1 MIELEVEG
9 IMSEELESFLD
20 NMNDY
25 WNSTR
30 LTGKMSTPIFQT
42 SPNDS
47 MWMYVFLVFQSWTEG
62 IRNLI
67 LVIEHNESNLSYKIH
82 IIGNKVDRFSKIKSS
97 KKLEREVAEF
107 LVKQLSLR

>member
-9 IMSEELESFLD
+9 IISDELGSFLD
-20 NMNDY
+20 NMNEI
-25 WNSTR
+25 WNSTK

-42 SPNDS
+42 SPIAP
-47 MWMYVFLVFQSWTEG
+47 MWVYVFLVFQSWTEG

-67 LVIEHNESNLSYKIH
+67 LIIEHSESNLSYKIH
-82 IIGNKVDRFSKIKSS
+82 VIGSQVDRFFKIKPS
-97 KKLEREVAEF
+97 KKLEREVTEF